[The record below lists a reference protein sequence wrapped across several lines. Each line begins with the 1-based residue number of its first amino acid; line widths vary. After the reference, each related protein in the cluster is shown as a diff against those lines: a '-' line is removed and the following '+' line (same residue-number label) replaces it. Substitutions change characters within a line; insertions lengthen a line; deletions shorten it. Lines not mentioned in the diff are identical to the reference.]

1 MPPRDGYTGQQNG
14 SGDEAR
20 QLGGLLAFL
29 LGLNLLVLLDDRS
42 RGLGFLRHVLSS
54 EGPKCVGRHR
64 IVAFPSQPQIIFRPE
79 TAV

>member
-1 MPPRDGYTGQQNG
+1 MVAMTNG
-14 SGDEAR
+14 NGDEAR

-42 RGLGFLRHVLSS
+42 RALGFLGQVLGS
-54 EGPKCVGRHR
+54 ECSKCVGRRR
-64 IVAFPSQPQIIFRPE
+64 IVAFPSHPEIIFRLE